1 MTVKSWEDIV
11 EAKRNVVKASI
22 PSDWINDSI
31 KEDMIQAK
39 YINTYEYLDSI
50 LPQAEVDITSLT
62 MLQLQCKIRKGEL
75 KALTVAKAY
84 CHRAAMAQQILNCC
98 SEIFF
103 DKAFEQAKEL
113 DNYFEK
119 KGCVVGPL
127 HGIPISL
134 KDQVDLPGIDSAI
147 GYVALLNK
155 PKTEISLLAE
165 YLQKAGAVFYV
176 KTTVPMAMLSPE
188 TVSNVHGY
196 TLNASNYKLT
206 SGGSSGGE
214 GALIGA
220 GASPM
225 GFGTDI
231 GGSIRIPSAFQG
243 LHALKPSTGR
253 ISYLRVTNSYNS
265 QETMPSA
272 IGPMARSL
280 ADVEY
285 ITKLIIEWK
294 LWEFDPKVVP
304 IPYNDYSRL
313 KQERLSFGI
322 WLFDGQIKP
331 HPPLQRALK
340 QVIESLKAQGHE
352 VIDINIP
359 NSKYLETATEIFTAD
374 QGLEVLEMCKKS
386 GEPIVKQVNDMIVLD
401 LQKPAL
407 NVNEWWDLCRKHYE
421 GKQDFAKLWNE
432 TANRT
437 KSGKPIDGL
446 ICPVW
451 PSCAYLPDSLNTL
464 NYSCPFNFVDY
475 PSVVLPVTKADKKL
489 DPVQSDYIPSNDID
503 EIFHKYYDA
512 ELYDTMPV
520 CLQVVGRQLQEEK
533 TLVVASVVE
542 SCLKA
547 YITC

>member
-1 MTVKSWEDIV
+1 MNVENWKDTV
-11 EAKRNVVKASI
+11 EAKRNAVKASI
-22 PSDWINDSI
+22 PSEWINDSI

-50 LPQAEVDITSLT
+50 LPQVEVDITSLT

-75 KALTVAKAY
+75 KALPVAKAY
-84 CHRAAMAQQILNCC
+84 CHRAALAQQILNCC

-113 DNYFEK
+113 DDYFETN
-119 KGCVVGPL
+119 GSVIGPL

-147 GYVALLNK
+147 GYVALLNN
-155 PKTEISLLAE
+155 PKTEISLLGE
-165 YLQKAGAVFYV
+165 HLLKSGAIFYV
-176 KTTVPMAMLSPE
+176 KTTVPMAMLAPE

-196 TLNASNYKLT
+196 TFNASNYKLT

-214 GALIGA
+214 AALIGA

-243 LHALKPSTGR
+243 LHALKPSSGR
-253 ISYLRVTNSYNS
+253 ISYLRVSNSYDS
-265 QETMPSA
+265 QETMPSV

-280 ADVEY
+280 ADIEY

-304 IPYNDYSRL
+304 IPYTDYSSL
-313 KQERLSFGI
+313 KLERLTFGI
-322 WLFDGQIKP
+322 WSYDGQIMP

-340 QVIESLKAQGHE
+340 QTIEALKAQGHE
-352 VIDINIP
+352 VIDINLP
-359 NSKYLETATEIFTAD
+359 NSKYLETATKIFTAD

-386 GEPIVKQVNDMIVLD
+386 GEPIVRQVREMLTLVPP
-401 LQKPAL
+401 KPAM
-407 NVNEWWDLCRKHYE
+407 NVNEWWNICKKHYE

-432 TANRT
+432 TASKT

-451 PSCAYLPDSLNTL
+451 PSCSFLPDSLCPL

-475 PSVVLPVTKADKKL
+475 PSVVLPVTKVDKKL
-489 DPVQSDYIPSNDID
+489 DCVQSDYISTNDID
-503 EIFHKYYDA
+503 ETFYKYYDP
-512 ELYDTMPV
+512 ELYNGMPT
-520 CLQVVGRQLQEEK
+520 CLQVVGRQLQEENI
-533 TLVVASVVE
+533 LAVASVVE
-542 SCLKA
+542 SCLKVHT
-547 YITC
+547 TC